1 MSHLENQF
9 TQLWL
14 YYFPEIDLFSEY
26 KFSKKRKFRADFAHP
41 QAKVIIEIQGGI
53 WQKSGHSSGK
63 GITRDAEKLNLATAE
78 GWAVF
83 FLPESLITEEQ
94 LQAIAQTIKSRLS
107 EK

>member
-1 MSHLENQF
+1 MSHLEHQF
-9 TQLWL
+9 AQLWL
-14 YYFPEIDLFSEY
+14 YYFPEVDLYSEY

-83 FLPESLITEEQ
+83 FLPESLIAEEQ

>member
-1 MSHLENQF
+1 MSHLEHQF

-14 YYFPEIDLFSEY
+14 YYFPEIDLYSEY

-63 GITRDAEKLNLATAE
+63 GITRDAEKLNLATTE

-83 FLPESLITEEQ
+83 FLPAPLINEEQ
-94 LQAIAQTIKSRLS
+94 LQAIARTIKNRLS
-107 EK
+107 QK